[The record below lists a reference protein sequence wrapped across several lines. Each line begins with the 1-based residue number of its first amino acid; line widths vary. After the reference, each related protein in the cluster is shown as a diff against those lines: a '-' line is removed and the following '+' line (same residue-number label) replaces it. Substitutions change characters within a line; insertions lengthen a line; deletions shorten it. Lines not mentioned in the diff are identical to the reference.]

1 MQRIARVC
9 ECAKVHLYEVEYKL
23 EGMIVVPTHKNCGAG
38 LNEPQAAK
46 LQKDLVKLWGFEQED
61 E

>member
-1 MQRIARVC
+1 MC
-9 ECAKVHLYEVEYKL
+9 DCAKVHLYEVEYKL